1 MTEEDKNSSPL
12 DEAQKLLH
20 ILLKLHMQQQ
30 RQ

>member
-1 MTEEDKNSSPL
+1 MAEEDKIRPIWMK
-12 DEAQKLLH
+12 AQKLLH